1 MSRPITD
8 PQLRASLVAIGLDP
22 DEDFSDIEAPED
34 ISAIPKDQ
42 WEDCTR
48 VTPPPAIAR
57 YLASGDT
64 LSNHTIDMME
74 EALETAFGVASPWY
88 ITSIR
93 EGSEEDENLSVAHF
107 SLHREAGK

>member
-8 PQLRASLVAIGLDP
+8 PQLRAALVAIGLDP

-34 ISAIPKDQ
+34 ISATPKDQ

-64 LSNHTIDMME
+64 LSDHAIDMME
-74 EALETAFGVASPWY
+74 EAMEKSFGVESPWY
-88 ITSIR
+88 ISSMRNGT
-93 EGSEEDENLSVAHF
+93 EEDQNLSVNYF
-107 SLHREAGK
+107 VLHKE